1 LLVLSSKFL
10 IRCGI
15 GSNGLIE
22 SKPVLGFLNIE
33 VGYDLRFPALFPANC
48 YKTLEIQG
56 TLKDLWK
63 HDSTWW

>member
-1 LLVLSSKFL
+1 L

-33 VGYDLRFPALFPANC
+33 VGYDLRFPALFPAKC
-48 YKTLEIQG
+48 YRTLQILSP
-56 TLKDLWK
+56 LKDL
-63 HDSTWW
+63 